1 VIFQIRNPQSHM
13 FPIDL
18 SITRI
23 GKHTRAIW
31 SFFMVPRSGARPE
44 FKAGQV
50 AVLRMG
56 DCNDTY
62 IAFASAPEDDEF
74 EFLIKHVPEPAGLS
88 GALFDPRSENQ
99 VVLKNIVGRG
109 FPVENHKGHDLVFV
123 AMGGGLAPLRSTLRH
138 LSRSREDYGRLVVL
152 YGARTVDDFCFGTE
166 MTTEWREQGV
176 ELRQVLS
183 QPNGDWSGPTGYV
196 QSLLDNISARIERPR
211 RAGLR
216 IESDDGIEEI
226 RVHLRLETQEQTGAG
241 LSPEE
246 ARYAAHRSFGGVLL
260 TTERSRDRI
269 QLRLRVSRNVLHPVI
284 NRAKEIF
291 YNVFGLHESIQE
303 NGFSRHTF
311 HVRLL

>member
-1 VIFQIRNPQSHM
+1 MIFQIRNPQSHM

-31 SFFMVPRSGARPE
+31 SFFMVPRSGASPE

-50 AVLRMG
+50 VVLRMG

-62 IAFASAPEDDEF
+62 IAFASAPE
-74 EFLIKHVPEPAGLS
+74 
-88 GALFDPRSENQ
+88 
-99 VVLKNIVGRG
+99 
-109 FPVENHKGHDLVFV
+109 
-123 AMGGGLAPLRSTLRH
+123 
-138 LSRSREDYGRLVVL
+138 
-152 YGARTVDDFCFGTE
+152 
-166 MTTEWREQGV
+166 
-176 ELRQVLS
+176 
-183 QPNGDWSGPTGYV
+183 
-196 QSLLDNISARIERPR
+196 
-211 RAGLR
+211 
-216 IESDDGIEEI
+216 
-226 RVHLRLETQEQTGAG
+226 
-241 LSPEE
+241 E
-246 ARYAAHRSFGGVLL
+246 ARYAAHGSLGGALL

-291 YNVFGLHESIQE
+291 YNVFGLHENLQE